1 MDNSKKIKVL
11 AISIAAV
18 LHGLVGFGLANMT
31 IKPITPPPV
40 TPPLEIEFIKEPV
53 PEPIALN
60 DLESPEP
67 PGEPVVT
74 PEPVVE
80 PEVATPEVIEPP
92 EPIPEPEPLPE
103 PLPEPVPEPL
113 PEPEPEPEIDVEA
126 ILEQQR
132 LQEAWVAHQQQLA
145 KIQEQERLE
154 QERLENERREQ
165 ERLEQERLEQER
177 LENARREQER
187 LDNERRAREQAQ
199 KEAQVAAARR
209 AAAQAA
215 ANAAKK
221 AGNHGGGQPGQNQTV
236 EGGINISNA
245 SWKTKPRVNNFCSA
259 RSDIDTTLQ
268 VSFRVDAEGK
278 ISNVNLNGST
288 GDAKLDRQIIR
299 QIGRGRLH
307 PFREGNITRVGT
319 AIYPITLKL
328 QKDESCTN

>member
-1 MDNSKKIKVL
+1 MKKL
-11 AISIAAV
+11 
-18 LHGLVGFGLANMT
+18 
-31 IKPITPPPV
+31 
-40 TPPLEIEFIKEPV
+40 
-53 PEPIALN
+53 
-60 DLESPEP
+60 
-67 PGEPVVT
+67 
-74 PEPVVE
+74 
-80 PEVATPEVIEPP
+80 
-92 EPIPEPEPLPE
+92 
-103 PLPEPVPEPL
+103 
-113 PEPEPEPEIDVEA
+113 
-126 ILEQQR
+126 
-132 LQEAWVAHQQQLA
+132 EAWVAQQQQLA

-154 QERLENERREQ
+154 QERLENERR
-165 ERLEQERLEQER
+165 EQERLEQER

-209 AAAQAA
+209 AAAQAV

>member
-1 MDNSKKIKVL
+1 M
-11 AISIAAV
+11 
-18 LHGLVGFGLANMT
+18 
-31 IKPITPPPV
+31 
-40 TPPLEIEFIKEPV
+40 
-53 PEPIALN
+53 
-60 DLESPEP
+60 
-67 PGEPVVT
+67 
-74 PEPVVE
+74 
-80 PEVATPEVIEPP
+80 
-92 EPIPEPEPLPE
+92 
-103 PLPEPVPEPL
+103 

-132 LQEAWVAHQQQLA
+132 LQEAWVAQQKQLA

-154 QERLENERREQ
+154 QERLEN
-165 ERLEQERLEQER
+165 ER

-199 KEAQVAAARR
+199 KEAQAAAARQ

-215 ANAAKK
+215 ADAAKK
-221 AGNHGGGQPGQNQTV
+221 AGNHGGGQPAQNQTV

-328 QKDESCTN
+328 PKDESCTN

>member
-1 MDNSKKIKVL
+1 
-11 AISIAAV
+11 
-18 LHGLVGFGLANMT
+18 MT

-80 PEVATPEVIEPP
+80 PEVATPEVVEPPPEP

-103 PLPEPVPEPL
+103 PEPIPEPEPEPL
-113 PEPEPEPEIDVEA
+113 PKPEPEPEIDVEA

-132 LQEAWVAHQQQLA
+132 LQEAWVAQQKQLA
-145 KIQEQERLE
+145 KIQ
-154 QERLENERREQ
+154 EQ

-199 KEAQVAAARR
+199 KEAQAAAARQ

-215 ANAAKK
+215 ADAAKK
-221 AGNHGGGQPGQNQTV
+221 AGNHGGGQPAQNQTV

-288 GDAKLDRQIIR
+288 GDAKLDRQITR

-328 QKDESCTN
+328 PKDESCTN

>member
-80 PEVATPEVIEPP
+80 PEVATPEVVEPPEPISEPPPEPEPLPEP
-92 EPIPEPEPLPE
+92 EPIPEPEPE
-103 PLPEPVPEPL
+103 PL
-113 PEPEPEPEIDVEA
+113 PEPEPEIDVEA

-132 LQEAWVAHQQQLA
+132 LQEAWVAQQKQLA

-154 QERLENERREQ
+154 QERLEN
-165 ERLEQERLEQER
+165 ER

-199 KEAQVAAARR
+199 KEAQAAAAR
-209 AAAQAA
+209 QAA

-221 AGNHGGGQPGQNQTV
+221 AGNHGGGQPAKNQTV

-288 GDAKLDRQIIR
+288 GDAKLDRQITR